1 METTEKINDIGRE
14 NRHIE
19 QIIKVIDL
27 YIAEKKRDYDLE
39 LAFENDLDLYSKNI
53 ENIAAELERLKA
65 DKAMRQLQL
74 LENNKLAKTRLES
87 VLNRLKS
94 MEQTQSV

>member
-1 METTEKINDIGRE
+1 MDTTEKINDIGRE

-74 LENNKLAKTRLES
+74 FENNKF
-87 VLNRLKS
+87 
-94 MEQTQSV
+94 

>member
-74 LENNKLAKTRLES
+74 LENNKFLLRMLCFEVTRNKFR
-87 VLNRLKS
+87 LN
-94 MEQTQSV
+94 